1 MGIKIIIKSLGR
13 FVWIP
18 IIINDIIIPLIILFI
33 KINGTLDHVKTGIMM
48 LTQMFTP
55 FLAVFWIYLHLLKYI
70 DSKGN
75 ENFYLKERNKLLEVV
90 KLTVVYIITNTPFF
104 IWYYLIN
111 RAYIYEW
118 IHIIIMSIFFGMG
131 AYFFSYLFKSISL
144 GMIPSFIYALSSI
157 TGLNEFMYKISYY
170 ESSGMKAGQLTEKY
184 FYFLLI
190 AFLFAGIG
198 EILNKYYTEYNS

>member
-33 KINGTLDHVKTGIMM
+33 KINGTLDDVKTGIMM

-170 ESSGMKAGQLTEKY
+170 ESSGMKAGQLIEKY

-190 AFLFAGIG
+190 AFLFARIG

>member
-33 KINGTLDHVKTGIMM
+33 KINGTLDHVETGIMM

-104 IWYYLIN
+104 IWYYLVS
-111 RAYIYEW
+111 AD
-118 IHIIIMSIFFGMG
+118 
-131 AYFFSYLFKSISL
+131 
-144 GMIPSFIYALSSI
+144 
-157 TGLNEFMYKISYY
+157 
-170 ESSGMKAGQLTEKY
+170 
-184 FYFLLI
+184 
-190 AFLFAGIG
+190 
-198 EILNKYYTEYNS
+198 